1 MTNAFNPEP
10 LTRDSAAMV
19 FVDNQVGLMT
29 GVRDH
34 SIAELKAN
42 IVGMAKAARA
52 LGLPIVTTTTSSETL
67 WGPAIPELTEA
78 LPGQTFIDRT
88 TVNAWDDPR
97 VAEAIGAMGRSKLIF
112 AGLSVEVCAAFPAM
126 RAVREGFEAYVAV
139 DASGTFNMTKRET
152 ALMRLTQAGVVVADG
167 ASLMIEILADNASS
181 EAGEVYQAL
190 GMDWSI
196 LVGQV
201 RESAALSNA

>member
-10 LTRDSAAMV
+10 LTRDNAAMV

-97 VAEAIGAMGRSKLIF
+97 VAEAIRATGRSKLIF

-152 ALMRLTQAGVVVADG
+152 ALMRLTQACVVVADG

-201 RESAALSNA
+201 RESAALSNT